1 MLMGS
6 AVSTFW
12 LYVVRMK
19 LSLLTELQNLVG
31 LKFGEIIPQSY
42 KYVWMQLTNKVWQK

>member
-31 LKFGEIIPQSY
+31 LKFGEIIQNY
-42 KYVWMQLTNKVWQK
+42 EYVWMQLTNKVWQK